1 MRIKKLDMEAGK
13 PVFYC
18 CLETHLRP
26 ALLILDFKPMD
37 ECRPGFELMHGMSP
51 GVVLSNGKYWKELR
65 RFLLRNLR
73 DFGFGKSSM
82 ENLFHEEVSKLC
94 NILAKNEGQPIALQV
109 KIYS

>member
-18 CLETHLRP
+18 CLEAHLRP